1 MGTLIKSSLLNAAK
15 AEKKP
20 GVRSQKLEERK
31 YSRFTIDDSRL
42 HVLCVRPGGMIHVLL
57 FTIYILLFTGFARAQ
72 DKDSIKYETST
83 IEVDALRG
91 VERLTPIT
99 FENIKRETIE
109 KRYWMQD
116 LPMFINGSTNI
127 NAYSESGA
135 SIGYSYFS
143 IRGFDQKRIAIL
155 INGTPQNDAEDHQV
169 YWVDLSDITSSVE
182 SIQLQRGIGTALY
195 GTSSIGGVIN
205 IQTIDYFKSKFINLN
220 GGIGDYNSRRYSLE
234 YSSGLMENGF
244 GFYGKFSKTKSDGYR
259 NLSWSD
265 HWSYFLSAGKMLGA
279 NSVIKMNFYGSP
291 IKNHLA
297 YYGVSKDYLDGKITG
312 DARKDR
318 RYNPLEYPNE
328 TDNYNQ
334 PHYELVYNLQATK
347 NLFIS
352 NTLSYMRGEGY
363 FVTNYPISYGADFS
377 YFRLPNLYTHDST
390 SFNPAYYNRNPDGSL
405 VFVPGKGYEVGRSD
419 MVVNLFVNNND
430 YGWYP
435 KVQLKHSKEKGSLL
449 IGGELRLHNSEHFG
463 EVAFG
468 NVLPPNTPAN
478 YRYYYYEGKK
488 KTASIYANE
497 IYSFNK
503 NFTAMLGLQFA
514 FHRYSVDNDEFKPYK
529 FDVDYNFFTPRLGLN
544 YNINND
550 FRVFANVSMARR
562 EPRLKDIYDAESP
575 YSRPNFRVVD
585 TLSGTYSD
593 PLIKPEE
600 MTNFELGFGYSTN
613 LLKANLNFY
622 WMNFTNEI
630 VNNGQLDNV
639 GQPINGNAGKSV
651 HRGIEFEFEYD
662 VIAQIYSGIR
672 YKNPILTLNGNLAL
686 TDNYFKEYT
695 EINGVDSTGK
705 IIYGND
711 YSGNKILLNPQIIG
725 NLSLNFNSDFGLGAY
740 FSMQYIG
747 KQYLDN
753 SENERKNPS
762 ATQVAGYVD
771 KIINPYT
778 VFNAG
783 ISLDLVPLVN
793 SKNLS
798 KYFRTLEA
806 SLKVNN
812 VFDKLFETTGGV
824 DWTGAPNWIPAA
836 ERNIFFNMRV
846 GF

>member
-1 MGTLIKSSLLNAAK
+1 MKNLKFSFLENKKKVERNSEFRGTPWVIQNSESKSISLFMLLLFIIHYSLFISEA
-15 AEKKP
+15 
-20 GVRSQKLEERK
+20 RSQV
-31 YSRFTIDDSRL
+31 ID
-42 HVLCVRPGGMIHVLL
+42 
-57 FTIYILLFTGFARAQ
+57 TNEYKTQ
-72 DKDSIKYETST
+72 T

-99 FENIKRETIE
+99 FQNIKRDVIE

-116 LPMFINGSTNI
+116 LPMFINGNTNI

-135 SIGYSYFS
+135 SMGYSYFT
-143 IRGFDQKRIAIL
+143 IRGFDQKRISIL

-182 SIQLQRGIGTALY
+182 SIQLQRGIGTSLY
-195 GTSSIGGVIN
+195 GSSSIGGVIN
-205 IQTIDYFKSKFINLN
+205 IQTLDYFKNKFINLN
-220 GGIGDYNSRRYSLE
+220 AGYGDYNSRRYSFE
-234 YSSGLMENGF
+234 YSSGLLESGF
-244 GFYGKFSKTKSDGYR
+244 GLYGKFSKTKTDGYR

-265 HWSYFLSAGKMLGA
+265 HWSYFLSAGKMLGE
-279 NSVIKMNFYGSP
+279 NSVIKLNFYGSP

-297 YYGVSKDYLDGKITG
+297 YNGVTKDYLDGKITG
-312 DARKDR
+312 DKRADRK
-318 RYNPLEYPNE
+318 YNPLNFPNE

-347 NLFIS
+347 NLYIS
-352 NTLSYMRGEGY
+352 NTFNFMRGEGY
-363 FVTNYPISYGADFS
+363 FVTNYPAYYGYDFS
-377 YFRLPNLYTHDST
+377 YFRLPAFYTTDT
-390 SFNPAYYNRNPDGSL
+390 TTFNSNYYLRNPDGT
-405 VFVPGKGYEVGRSD
+405 FNYTPGKGYKIVRSD

-435 KVQLKHSKEKGSLL
+435 KVQWKHSGDKGNLL
-449 IGGELRLHNSEHFG
+449 IGGEVRLHNSEHYG
-463 EVAFG
+463 EISYG
-468 NVLPPNTPAN
+468 NALPQGTPDN

-488 KTASIYANE
+488 KTASFYANE

-503 NFTAMLGLQFA
+503 KLTAMVGVQFA
-514 FHRYSVDNDEFKPYK
+514 FHRYSIDNDANKPYK
-529 FDVDYNFFTPRLGLN
+529 FDVDYNFLTPRVGLN

-575 YSRPNFRVVD
+575 YSAPNFRVVD
-585 TLSGTYSD
+585 TVNKVYSD
-593 PLIKPEE
+593 PLVKPEE
-600 MTNFELGFGYSTN
+600 MINYELGLGYSTN
-613 LLKANLNFY
+613 LLKTNLNFY

-662 VIAQIYSGIR
+662 LIAQIFSHVR
-672 YKNPILTLNGNLAL
+672 YKNPILTMNGNLSL
-686 TDNYFKEYT
+686 SDNYFKEYR
-695 EINGVDSTGK
+695 EINGADSLGN

-711 YSGNKILLNPQIIG
+711 YSENKILLNPQIIG
-725 NLSLNFNSDFGLGAY
+725 NLSLNFNSDFGVGAY
-740 FSMQYIG
+740 ITMQYIG
-747 KQYLDN
+747 KQFLDN
-753 SENERKNPS
+753 SENERKNPA

-783 ISLDLVPLVN
+783 LSLDIVPLVK
-793 SKNLS
+793 SKQLS
-798 KYFRTLEA
+798 KYFRSLEA

-812 VFDKLFETTGGV
+812 IFDKLYETTGGV
-824 DWTGAPNWIPAA
+824 DWNGNPNWIPAA
-836 ERNIFFNMRV
+836 ERNIYLNLRV